1 MMIMANTMMYAR
13 EKDVPSSW
21 YEYAAT
27 TSTGGYRGE
36 QGLTDVFLFEIGPWV
51 EDRLVVDD

>member
-1 MMIMANTMMYAR
+1 MIMANTMMYAR

-36 QGLTDVFLFEIGPWV
+36 GELTDVFLFEIGSWV